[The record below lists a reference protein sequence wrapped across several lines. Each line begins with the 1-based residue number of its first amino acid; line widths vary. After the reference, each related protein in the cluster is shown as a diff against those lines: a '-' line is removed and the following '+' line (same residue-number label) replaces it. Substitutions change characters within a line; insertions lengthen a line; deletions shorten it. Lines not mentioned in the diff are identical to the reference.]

1 MTVAIRY
8 QTRNGNTE
16 AFAKEISAVAGVPAE
31 SVKTPVEA
39 ADLLFFGGGTYFM
52 RPDKSASAFMNA
64 LDATKIKHIAFFTTS
79 GGPEA
84 VTDKALTKIAEKK
97 GIPVLGHFH
106 QVMGGKGMKIIGSA
120 GGRLK
125 DNQIQLVK
133 EFAEKM
139 LKTD

>member
-125 DNQIQLVK
+125 DNQVQLVK